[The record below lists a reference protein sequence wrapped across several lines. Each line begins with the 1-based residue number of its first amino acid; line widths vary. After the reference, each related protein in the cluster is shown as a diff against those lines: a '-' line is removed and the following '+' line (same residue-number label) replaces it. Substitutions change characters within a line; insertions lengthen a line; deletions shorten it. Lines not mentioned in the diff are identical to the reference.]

1 MKKDLIEKLQE
12 KWDKPQHTPTPWIVV
27 SDTMRGLKPSIMN
40 SEHTEEIALLDN
52 NADAAYIVRAV
63 NRDRLFEELLRV
75 CKMIYE
81 SENEQDK
88 FAEPWMIELGEAIA
102 KAEGK

>member
-1 MKKDLIEKLQE
+1 MKN
-12 KWDKPQHTPTPWIVV
+12 KPEVHHTPTPWILIDDPKESNVCHV
-27 SDTMRGLKPSIMN
+27 DGPTDKEYGMISCYGENRK
-40 SEHTEEIALLDN
+40 A
-52 NADAAYIVRAV
+52 NAAFIVRAV
-63 NRDRLFEELLRV
+63 NAHEELLRV

-81 SENEQDK
+81 SEHEQDK